1 MLQAVC
7 HTPVKPLSRHGN
19 FSAVLGNFFCGVFLS
34 GRCSGFVSLRRTY
47 YGLVQPFLSLSFS
60 PVVRRGKSCSGN
72 RGLGIVI
79 RAENSRFLLSPGFP
93 AGTLAA
99 RDMVAKT
106 PYFPETI
113 SCPALILGES
123 GDSGHNSGFGWTWKE
138 ADNSERISGESLEDS
153 QNQD

>member
-7 HTPVKPLSRHGN
+7 HTPVKPFSQHGN
-19 FSAVLGNFFCGVFLS
+19 FSAVLRNFFCGVFLS

-47 YGLVQPFLSLSFS
+47 YGLVRPFSISVFS

-113 SCPALILGES
+113 SCLALIPGETGRS
-123 GDSGHNSGFGWTWKE
+123 GQNPGSDGHGKKRTITNDF
-138 ADNSERISGESLEDS
+138 RESP
-153 QNQD
+153 